1 MEKIL
6 SIIGTGIPGFL
17 SYWYLSKQGLLDFN
31 KDRKDE
37 KIIVL
42 SALSALNIF
51 FTLIASI
58 LLFKSF
64 NINLKFENMNI
75 SQILIVFILGVLISV
90 LFTTTLYPFVIDKAI
105 QKIDNKIN
113 EKGKPNLINRHIL
126 KELLYNNSN
135 KFSAIYLFEHN
146 EEKTFIESGYLEYL
160 GDIEDNLQL
169 MLSGKTF
176 STTEKIDYEE
186 VLNIFNG
193 EKYKAEDKHIY
204 IDIKQ
209 NIIMFIFFI
218 EKN

>member
-1 MEKIL
+1 
-6 SIIGTGIPGFL
+6 
-17 SYWYLSKQGLLDFN
+17 
-31 KDRKDE
+31 
-37 KIIVL
+37 
-42 SALSALNIF
+42 
-51 FTLIASI
+51 
-58 LLFKSF
+58 
-64 NINLKFENMNI
+64 
-75 SQILIVFILGVLISV
+75 
-90 LFTTTLYPFVIDKAI
+90 
-105 QKIDNKIN
+105 
-113 EKGKPNLINRHIL
+113 
-126 KELLYNNSN
+126 
-135 KFSAIYLFEHN
+135 
-146 EEKTFIESGYLEYL
+146 LEYL

>member
-42 SALSALNIF
+42 AALSALNIF